1 MRARRAGPRD
11 GPDRERCGQRGPFGP
26 DRVEQDEQGRLF
38 GTTASVVYQD
48 MAQKLADAGRE
59 LELADASTALDA
71 RYRRDALG
79 ATRTAIEGVHAAE
92 HGELAAAADRLDAA
106 DAAFAAL
113 EKR

>member
-1 MRARRAGPRD
+1 MSDAVSAARSARIGV
-11 GPDRERCGQRGPFGP
+11 Q
-26 DRVEQDEQGRLF
+26 QDEQGRLF